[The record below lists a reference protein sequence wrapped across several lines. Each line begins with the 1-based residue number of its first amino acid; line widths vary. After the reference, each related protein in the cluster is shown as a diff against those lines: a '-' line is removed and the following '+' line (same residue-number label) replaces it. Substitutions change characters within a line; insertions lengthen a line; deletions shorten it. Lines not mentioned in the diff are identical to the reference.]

1 MSVRAACDEGGQ
13 HARTTYSPHLGPI
26 SAAARMARGEISLW
40 DTFQDSVKRQPDA
53 VAYVYEGKSW
63 TFKQADLG
71 ESASRAVQ

>member
-1 MSVRAACDEGGQ
+1 
-13 HARTTYSPHLGPI
+13 
-26 SAAARMARGEISLW
+26 MARGEISLW

-71 ESASRAVQ
+71 ESASSAVQ